1 MNKSQGVSFDHDLR
15 ISQPKT
21 LLDGLSL
28 RENKSGFNARVR
40 GAGSIPKFSG
50 NGTKSRRE
58 HAKNCHETSDYK
70 SVTETFKKE

>member
-1 MNKSQGVSFDHDLR
+1 MTMNKSQGVSFDLDLR

-40 GAGSIPKFSG
+40 GAGSIPKSSAMEQR
-50 NGTKSRRE
+50 TVASTPRTATRRVI
-58 HAKNCHETSDYK
+58 TS
-70 SVTETFKKE
+70 V